1 MNEQDKEGGASATPS
16 PDTESD
22 FRRYIMGESKASP
35 SSGAAGSTDAASR
48 DPGWERETLEK
59 LVFASLKEQQVSRRW
74 RNGLRLGWLV
84 FLVVIFWVLF
94 GRSQPSTDLSRDHTA
109 VVEIKGE
116 IADGADASAERIVAA
131 MKSAFEEDT
140 AKGVV
145 MLINS
150 PGGSPVQAGIINDE
164 IRRLKALHKK
174 PVYAVVE
181 ESCASA
187 AYYIAVAAD
196 QIYVDKASIVGS
208 IGVLMDGFG
217 FTGLMDKLGVER
229 RLMTAGSN
237 KGFLDPF
244 SPQSPGQKD
253 HAQAMLNQIH
263 QQFIQTVKA
272 GRGSRLKEMPDMF
285 SGLFWSGQQA
295 IELGLADKLGNLDY
309 VAREV
314 IKAEDVVDYT
324 RHDNVAEKLAKRFG
338 ASMGEGAVKA
348 MRATGTSLR

>member
-1 MNEQDKEGGASATPS
+1 MTDPIPPTDSSAPGRNPT
-16 PDTESD
+16 T
-22 FRRYIMGESKASP
+22 
-35 SSGAAGSTDAASR
+35 T
-48 DPGWERETLEK
+48 PGWERATLEK
-59 LVFASLKEQQVSRRW
+59 LAFAALAEQKTARRW
-74 RNGLRLGWLV
+74 RNFFRLAWLV
-84 FLVVIFWVLF
+84 CLVAAAWI
-94 GRSQPSTDLSRDHTA
+94 GLSRTTPSADKTTAHTA

-116 IADGADASAERIVAA
+116 IASGADAGAEFVVAA
-131 MKSAFEEDT
+131 MRSAFEDEG
-140 AKGVV
+140 AQAVV
-145 MLINS
+145 LLINS

-164 IRRLKALHKK
+164 IWRLKKKYNK

-229 RLMTAGSN
+229 RLVTAGEN

-244 SPQSPGQKD
+244 SPQSEQQRAY
-253 HAQAMLNQIH
+253 AQGLLDQIH
-263 QQFIQTVKA
+263 TQFVNAVKV
-272 GRGSRLKEMPDMF
+272 GRGKRLKETPETF

-295 IELGLADKLGNLDY
+295 VEMGLADHLGNLDY

-314 IKAEDVVDYT
+314 VKAEELVDYT
-324 RHDNVAEKLAKRFG
+324 RRENVAERLAKRFG
-338 ASMGEGAVKA
+338 AAIGEGSV
-348 MRATGTSLR
+348 RALQSVPALR